1 MGTNSTNTF
10 TAMTGSTVS
19 AAGGN
24 NALMLQQA
32 AGGPATGA
40 IAVNNYI
47 NFNHLDVT
55 SGAWTTSGASTA
67 QDATLSGGVA
77 LIGNNASLGT
87 GTITGNGGAGERA
100 NMAVRRRGSSTNVDR
115 SRRDCC
121 CVARPSPPRP
131 P

>member
-19 AAGGN
+19 
-24 NALMLQQA
+24 A

-100 NMAVRRRGSSTNVDR
+100 NMTVRRRGSSTNVDR

-121 CVARPSPPRP
+121 CVARPSSPRP